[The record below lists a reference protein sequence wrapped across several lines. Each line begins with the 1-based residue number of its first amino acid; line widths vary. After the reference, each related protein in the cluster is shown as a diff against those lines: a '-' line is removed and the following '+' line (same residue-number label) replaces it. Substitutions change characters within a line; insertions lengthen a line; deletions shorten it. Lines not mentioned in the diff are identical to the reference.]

1 MPDAEPPTIS
11 DPLSP
16 DGVVVSS
23 SLARAEALTA
33 LERAG
38 RRGRLPGFA
47 RLEGQAFRLDCDS
60 IPFEHEMV
68 GRVAPGAEAD
78 AAGCRIALTVRR
90 KRLMPTV
97 FAGTLIFTVWPG
109 VWLTD
114 SLIATYWSTYGHWTE
129 SMPWLTYAWYLPI
142 AALPL
147 PWVWKALVTRSA
159 SMARESARAQAA
171 AVRSELNPE
180 SAS

>member
-23 SLARAEALTA
+23 HLAKAEALKA

-47 RLEGQAFRLDCDS
+47 CLEGDAFRLDCDS
-60 IPFEHEMV
+60 IPFEHEIV
-68 GRVAPGAEAD
+68 ARVVSGEKT
-78 AAGCRIALTVRR
+78 AAGGCRFAMSVRR
-90 KRLMPTV
+90 KRLMPTI
-97 FAGTLIFTVWPG
+97 FAATLILTVWPG

-114 SLIATYWSTYGHWTE
+114 SLIATYWSAYGHWTE

-147 PWVWKALVTRSA
+147 PWVWKALVTKSA
-159 SMARESARAQAA
+159 SMARESARAQVD
-171 AVRSELNPE
+171 AVRSELNPDP
-180 SAS
+180 AD